1 MIMSHLLFIE
11 ANDSTHQKKGISSEL
26 NDAFLNAYRE
36 THPDDTVTVLNLFE
50 ERLPFFDL
58 KLASAAGRLF
68 KGEELTGEDATHAQ
82 RLQEYLNGF
91 LDADKVVF
99 SFPMWNLTVP
109 APLHNYMDYLAQA
122 GQTFRYTAEG
132 SIGLVEDKQVLLIH
146 SRGGDYSTKE
156 KAPSEHAVRYML
168 DLLAFFGIE
177 DVSTVILEGHQQYPE
192 RASELIEQALQEC
205 RQFGRKF

>member
-1 MIMSHLLFIE
+1 MSHLLFIE

-36 THPDDTVTVLNLFE
+36 SHPDDAVTVLNLFE

-68 KGEELTGEDATHAQ
+68 KGEELTGDDATHAQ

-156 KAPSEHAVRYML
+156 KASSEHSVRYML

-192 RASELIEQALQEC
+192 RASELINQALQEC
-205 RQFGRKF
+205 RQFGREF

>member
-1 MIMSHLLFIE
+1 MSHLLFIE

-26 NDAFLNAYRE
+26 NDAFLNSYRE
-36 THPDDTVTVLNLFE
+36 THPDDKITVLNLFE

-132 SIGLVEDKQVLLIH
+132 SIGLVEGKQVLLIH
-146 SRGGDYSTKE
+146 SRGGDYSTQE
-156 KAPSEHAVRYML
+156 KASSEHAVRYML
-168 DLLAFFGIE
+168 DLLAFFGIN

-192 RASELIEQALQEC
+192 RASELIDRALEEC
-205 RQFGRKF
+205 RQFGQSF

>member
-1 MIMSHLLFIE
+1 L
-11 ANDSTHQKKGISSEL
+11 K
-26 NDAFLNAYRE
+26 
-36 THPDDTVTVLNLFE
+36 LFE

-58 KLASAAGRLF
+58 KLANAAGRLF
-68 KGEELTGEDATHAQ
+68 KGEELTGDDAAHAE

-99 SFPMWNLTVP
+99 SFPMWHLTVP

-122 GQTFRYTAEG
+122 GQTCRYTAEG

-146 SRGGDYSTKE
+146 ARGGDYTTKE

-168 DLLAFFGIE
+168 DSLAFFGIN
-177 DVSTVILEGHQQYPE
+177 DVSTVILEGHQQYPD

-205 RQFGRKF
+205 RQFGRSF

>member
-1 MIMSHLLFIE
+1 MSHLLFIE

-36 THPDDTVTVLNLFE
+36 THPDDKITVLNLFE

-82 RLQEYLNGF
+82 RLQEYLTGF

-132 SIGLVEDKQVLLIH
+132 SIGLVEDKKVLLIH

-156 KAPSEHAVRYML
+156 KASSEHAVRYML
-168 DLLAFFGIE
+168 DLLAFFGIN

-192 RASELIEQALQEC
+192 RATELIDRALEEC
-205 RQFGRKF
+205 RQFGQSF